1 MANTTGTIGEGGEAA
16 EKSLINLKNVKLTAD
31 E

>member
-1 MANTTGTIGEGGEAA
+1 MANTTGTLDGGEAA
-16 EKSLINLKNVKLTAD
+16 EKSLINLKNVKLTHD